1 MYFFTARKQAY
12 LKFGTW
18 SLIFRI
24 KTFHQETHQLLMKAF
39 HSKLWTS
46 FFSLLDANISFDYSF
61 NYINGTR
68 TFYRKTL
75 YRKTICQTDILP
87 TELCRTNILS
97 NGLSESQPLKL
108 LCFRQ
113 VVVLAKCLF
122 GEKSVRQNVRSTKC
136 RQNVR
141 SAKCLSAKCLSAKCL
156 SAKCLSAKCPATT
169 LTILVGVLK
178 YMLYNILRLFLNN
191 YVSNSSTA

>member
-1 MYFFTARKQAY
+1 MLIYLLSVVLTTLTVPGHFTERHFTERQFAK
-12 LKFGTW
+12 
-18 SLIFRI
+18 
-24 KTFHQETHQLLMKAF
+24 
-39 HSKLWTS
+39 
-46 FFSLLDANISFDYSF
+46 
-61 NYINGTR
+61 R
-68 TFYRKTL
+68 TFCRRNFVERTS
-75 YRKTICQTDILP
+75 
-87 TELCRTNILS
+87 CRTDS
-97 NGLSESQPLKL
+97 MTNGLSESQPLKL
-108 LCFRQ
+108 HCFRQ

-141 SAKCLSAKCLSAKCL
+141 SAKCLSANCLSAKCL